1 VFYFVSQNSMSEII
15 IPFQKLSEKAK
26 IPTQATFSD
35 A

>member
-1 VFYFVSQNSMSEII
+1 MTEII

-26 IPTQATFSD
+26 VPTQATFSD